1 MLKTFALS
9 LLAASVVGLSI
20 EKKTMKAVD
29 KPMAAN
35 RSNKSAIGEKLAT
48 IEGDISKVD
57 KKPKDYDKLFAGRF
71 YESDDAEEK
80 FSSVWA

>member
-1 MLKTFALS
+1 
-9 LLAASVVGLSI
+9 
-20 EKKTMKAVD
+20 
-29 KPMAAN
+29 MAAN
-35 RSNKSAIGEKLAT
+35 RSKKSAIGEKLAT

-57 KKPKDYDKLFAGRF
+57 KKPKDYDKLFAGRY